1 MLNWTPCGIISLVEP
16 LAKAAHS
23 VGPLCRLC
31 FTMRMRKGTYY
42 RAALTSLFL
51 CLLACLPSYTQAV
64 SSTSEDE
71 QALSAATQGLCR
83 TQVAM
88 LGENAAHG
96 DGHTVAFKVALVER
110 LVDQCGFNSVFFEAS
125 HDEFI
130 HLNKRLRLGQAVTS
144 EDLLSAVGG
153 IWKFDREFLPLAPFL
168 LARAQTGR
176 VFLGGLDDQLGQ
188 LGQNYANDEMVAE
201 LTNLLPEPKRH
212 RCSTALHKRIYYDYP
227 ESAPYSKLDQLQI
240 SSCLSDIRTASTV
253 DKATGSVEKGER
265 LEMISAAQR
274 CVSRDFSSNAVN
286 MVNRD
291 RSMFQTFEWLQ
302 SRPPKR
308 HKTIVWAAT
317 VHIAKQG
324 NPAWGDRTG
333 TNFGSFVHRKY
344 GDHAYSL
351 GFSALTGSYRQGK
364 GKFPLLPPA
373 PPDSVEFRA
382 LRDKSASAS
391 YVGPSQLAAMGT
403 SPGAFFIHSYQVLPW
418 SNFLDGVVVFRAEH
432 QPSDMRDK

>member
-1 MLNWTPCGIISLVEP
+1 
-16 LAKAAHS
+16 
-23 VGPLCRLC
+23 
-31 FTMRMRKGTYY
+31 MRMRKGTYY

-51 CLLACLPSYTQAV
+51 GLLACLPAYTQAV
-64 SSTSEDE
+64 SSTPEDE

-125 HDEFI
+125 HNEFI

-153 IWKFDREFLPLAPFL
+153 IWKFDREFQPLAPFL

-201 LTNLLPEPKRH
+201 LTNLLPEPKRQ

-227 ESAPYSKLDQLQI
+227 ESAPYSKLGQSQI
-240 SSCLSDIRTASTV
+240 STCLSDIRTASTV

-391 YVGPSQLAAMGT
+391 ASYVGPSQLAAMGT